1 VRTSTPKTFL
11 GTLREG
17 RTAVVFESQPPFYSF
32 TQINTMQNNLHLA
45 IEELTRKIANAIMR
59 GDRYYSLYEYDEE
72 LDKVVEYIRA
82 DLPSPQRAGTMY
94 QQVTYA
100 TLKARPIASTLLQS

>member
-1 VRTSTPKTFL
+1 M
-11 GTLREG
+11 
-17 RTAVVFESQPPFYSF
+17 FESQPPFYSF

-59 GDRYYSLYEYDEE
+59 GDKHYSMYEYDEE
-72 LDKVVEYIRA
+72 LDKMVEYIRA

>member
-1 VRTSTPKTFL
+1 
-11 GTLREG
+11 
-17 RTAVVFESQPPFYSF
+17 VFESQPLFYSF

-59 GDRYYSLYEYDEE
+59 GDM
-72 LDKVVEYIRA
+72 VEYIRA

>member
-1 VRTSTPKTFL
+1 VRWFDS
-11 GTLREG
+11 TLRY
-17 RTAVVFESQPPFYSF
+17 YSF
-32 TQINTMQNNLHLA
+32 IQINIMKNNLHLA

-72 LDKVVEYIRA
+72 LDEVVAYIRA

-100 TLKARPIASTLLQS
+100 TLKARTIASTLLQS